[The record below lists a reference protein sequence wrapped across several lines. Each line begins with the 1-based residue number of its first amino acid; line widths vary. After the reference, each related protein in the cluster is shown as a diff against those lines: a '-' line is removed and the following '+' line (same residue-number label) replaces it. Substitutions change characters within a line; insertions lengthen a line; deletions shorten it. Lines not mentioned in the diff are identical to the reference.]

1 MKCDQVLEKVSDVEY
16 KNLSPNEKGTMHGM
30 IRQTTLAK
38 YKINVLLIDD
48 IFDPGRQVEHLL
60 QERNH

>member
-1 MKCDQVLEKVSDVEY
+1 
-16 KNLSPNEKGTMHGM
+16 MHGM